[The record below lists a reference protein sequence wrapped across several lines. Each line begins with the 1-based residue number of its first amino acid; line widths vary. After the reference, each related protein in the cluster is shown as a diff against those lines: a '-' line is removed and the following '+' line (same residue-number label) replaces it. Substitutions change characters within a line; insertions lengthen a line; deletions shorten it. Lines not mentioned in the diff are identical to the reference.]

1 MARSKHSL
9 EVKLQILHL
18 LNEGE
23 YSQSKLCEKFSVSK
37 KTIRRWKMKFDKA
50 VVDGLIES
58 TA

>member
-23 YSQSKLCEKFSVSK
+23 YSQSEICEKFSVSK